1 MKRFL
6 GWLMIFMSLLGFAPA
21 HSLAAAKIPVII
33 ASSFDTSEQNF
44 NNLTFYKLKELAQK
58 YSDNAFDFQLFP
70 GMQLGDELETVRGI
84 QLGTIQMAMLATNN
98 YAPFAPS
105 CGWLNMPYLFDSLE
119 EFRGLVDAMWDQHN
133 EWAIKESP
141 HFVHYGYRLP
151 PIDHQ
156 RQAPGPQ
163 ACRRQGHKD
172 PHSAESAHGV
182 DL

>member
-58 YSDNAFDFQLFP
+58 YSDNAFDFQLFT

-84 QLGTIQMAMLATNN
+84 
-98 YAPFAPS
+98 
-105 CGWLNMPYLFDSLE
+105 
-119 EFRGLVDAMWDQHN
+119 
-133 EWAIKESP
+133 
-141 HFVHYGYRLP
+141 
-151 PIDHQ
+151 
-156 RQAPGPQ
+156 
-163 ACRRQGHKD
+163 
-172 PHSAESAHGV
+172 
-182 DL
+182 